1 MVDRESV
8 DSPFQNNN
16 SAQNILRQ
24 LKELLGPYEKLKK
37 ALDATSYGLLVFEGN
52 RVSHANQAAAEQLRI
67 DPVDSVGI
75 PVQELNLSGALG
87 RAVQQGID
95 SCLHNGVPYRETIL
109 LGEQGLTVKADP
121 ASQDLT
127 VVTISHSSDSFLD
140 IGSQSQNEGELSA
153 GDGQVLLSSLLHLAE
168 VISREVPPGGE
179 ASYLCHQI
187 LRMVSQQK
195 FISDKR
201 GGDNDESN
209 ETGLF
214 EACRDLVSLI
224 RYSLPRGVEVFADI
238 PAGESVLKHRSADLR
253 RLIVLTAIDSAK
265 EINLGG
271 QMKISARE
279 AEDSVVFE
287 VETRPGPQGFSPVD
301 DVGLQDCRTLCKS
314 MGGHLVYWTET
325 ERRVRLINLPTA
337 PARAEKSPES
347 GFRPSGQEGKG
358 KTILL
363 VDDEE
368 SIRSIGRSALSK
380 FGYSVL
386 TAKDGVEG
394 VEKFRKHQSE
404 IDLVVL
410 DLVMPNMGGAGC
422 FEKIKEMD
430 PGVRVVLMSGFT
442 RNRRVNDL
450 MSRGC
455 LFFLRKPFDLKEL
468 HSAVRDAI
476 LHSRA

>member
-1 MVDRESV
+1 MLSTAMDRNPEEISW
-8 DSPFQNNN
+8 S
-16 SAQNILRQ
+16 
-24 LKELLGPYEKLKK
+24 
-37 ALDATSYGLLVFEGN
+37 GLASG
-52 RVSHANQAAAEQLRI
+52 RAAEIARRWGREALVLPHPHVVPFSTMEAAQERRGWRTGETFRVGLHVKSLRASMAPMRLLPTLVDTVAQLPGAVLQVNGHRDVL
-67 DPVDSVGI
+67 DPDGARRDESLAAYLHEQADAGRLELHVHDFLDDRALWAYLASLDVSV
-75 PVQELNLSGALG
+75 L
-87 RAVQQGID
+87 
-95 SCLHNGVPYRETIL
+95 PYRFGT
-109 LGEQGLTVKADP
+109 
-121 ASQDLT
+121 
-127 VVTISHSSDSFLD
+127 HSGWL
-140 IGSQSQNEGELSA
+140 
-153 GDGQVLLSSLLHLAE
+153 
-168 VISREVPPGGE
+168 
-179 ASYLCHQI
+179 
-187 LRMVSQQK
+187 
-195 FISDKR
+195 
-201 GGDNDESN
+201 
-209 ETGLF
+209 

-430 PGVRVVLMSGFT
+430 PGVRGVLMSGFT